1 MTLSFLQLSNDLWE
15 GEEFEVLTASLH
27 AGVTQEAVCK
37 LWLRL
42 LCFSSDVCVCL
53 RVRAGQTS
61 LDTRITF
68 SLTWTWVFCE
78 YDLCQRVLRS
88 VADRK
93 YLCLM
98 LNETGP
104 TFPEH
109 CETTDWCKLVPVG
122 FFYWGEGHTGSLG
135 VIGSG
140 RLGAVDN
147 VQEDRCAQSSWVRD
161 ARARWISGFLD
172 SNTQPVSH

>member
-1 MTLSFLQLSNDLWE
+1 MIFYNSDYNCGKHVVFCVAFFEKDAMTLSFLQLSNDLWE
-15 GEEFEVLTASLH
+15 GEEVLTASLH

-53 RVRAGQTS
+53 RLRAGQAS

-68 SLTWTWVFCE
+68 SLTWTWGFCE
-78 YDLCQRVLRS
+78 YDLCQRVLLS

-93 YLCLM
+93 SLCLM
-98 LNETGP
+98 LNETAP

-109 CETTDWCKLVPVG
+109 CEVTDWCKLVPVG
-122 FFYWGEGHTGSLG
+122 VFYWGGGTHGLIIRGDWQWPFGH
-135 VIGSG
+135 
-140 RLGAVDN
+140 R
-147 VQEDRCAQSSWVRD
+147 R
-161 ARARWISGFLD
+161 
-172 SNTQPVSH
+172 